1 MIQAISLAVSLIAGA
16 VFLITTFAPGEFRK
30 PKVGDVYGHTN
41 PGNQSDPREEARPFV
56 AVYEIEEVVGSKVRA
71 KSVSVG
77 TDGRANSGSSWW
89 DADQFSHDTL
99 LKESK

>member
-41 PGNQSDPREEARPFV
+41 PGNKDDPREEPNPFV
-56 AVYEIEEVVGSKVRA
+56 AMYEIVEVVGPKVRA
-71 KSVSVG
+71 RCVSMRS
-77 TDGRANSGSSWW
+77 DGDVVTGYSWW
-89 DADQFSHDTL
+89 QSDQFSDDKL
-99 LKESK
+99 LKERK